1 MREGMEKRKKR
12 RIRSE
17 EEENADRITDNEKIV
32 EHWVPK
38 TAVGKKVKNSEI
50 TSLEELFEKNYVM
63 MEPEIFDALVA
74 KPLEKLV
81 DFKKTTRVTRQG
93 RNFSFRATVLVGD
106 GEQFIGVGIGKD
118 KERFP
123 AIRKAA
129 RNAKLDLVRIRK
141 GAGSWESAATSG
153 ASLPFRVAGKSASVR
168 VELMPA
174 PEGTGLVVGEA
185 IKDVMRFAGV
195 KNVWSKT
202 SGNTRSKLDFVKAA
216 VGALANTTKMRIS
229 KDIETK
235 FRRV

>member
-1 MREGMEKRKKR
+1 MREKMEKMKIRKV
-12 RIRSE
+12 RSE
-17 EEENADRITDNEKIV
+17 EEENVDRIADNEKIV

-38 TAVGKKVKNSEI
+38 TAVGKKVKDGDI
-50 TSLEELFEKNYVM
+50 KSLEELFDKNYVM

-129 RNAKLDLVRIRK
+129 RNAKLDLVRVRK
-141 GAGSWESAATSG
+141 GAGSWESTAATG

-168 VELMPA
+168 VELLPA

-216 VGALANTTKMRIS
+216 VGALSNTTKMRIS